1 MDTRVLRE
9 LINGSLGKRA
19 LFICWY
25 GFWYWHG
32 PRILGHLSIHLT
44 TTASFLFLKILAW
57 FYGVNLGRTKFLSSL
72 LGGLVS
78 YINLPV
84 KLLASIT
91 KLADIFCNRL
101 PVLCRDIRLQP
112 GRLQDS
118 ISTSDANGPVLFWI
132 GSVFQYSNL
141 EPVRSFDW
149 PNLDQFW
156 SFHANRFTSKT
167 RSSSV
172 EP

>member
-1 MDTRVLRE
+1 MAHWEKGRSLYVDMD
-9 LINGSLGKRA
+9 
-19 LFICWY
+19 
-25 GFWYWHG
+25 FWYWHG

-57 FYGVNLGRTKFLSSL
+57 FYGVNLGRTKFLSSF

-118 ISTSDANGPVLFWI
+118 ISTSDANGPVLFGLVRFSNIQILNRFGALIGLIWI
-132 GSVFQYSNL
+132 GFGAFTRTGS
-141 EPVRSFDW
+141 PVKPD
-149 PNLDQFW
+149 L
-156 SFHANRFTSKT
+156 
-167 RSSSV
+167 V
-172 EP
+172 V